1 MNNKILG
8 IMMALIVILY
18 MVVYG
23 IVLGPP
29 YIAWMSWIV
38 LIGILALG
46 AIELGSRGK
55 HGKEVG

>member
-8 IMMALIVILY
+8 IMLALTVILS
-18 MVVYG
+18 MYG

-55 HGKEVG
+55 HGEEVG